1 MKRGIK
7 LAEYEE
13 ITVIE
18 MRKYHPIPR
27 VRERAQAIEL
37 LNTKK
42 NRAEVSQILKV
53 HEDTVS
59 KWTISYNKYGISGLF
74 DEERSG
80 RPREVNDEI
89 RSRIIEIAESP
100 ETTTKK
106 SIKTSIEEEFGN
118 KFHPNTIRYHLKK
131 R

>member
-7 LAEYEE
+7 LEEYEE
-13 ITVIE
+13 ITIIE
-18 MRKYHPIPR
+18 MRKYHSIPK

-37 LNTKK
+37 LNADKS
-42 NRAEVSQILKV
+42 RAEVSQILKV

-59 KWTISYNKYGISGLF
+59 KWTVSYNKFGIAGLF
-74 DEERSG
+74 DEKRSG

-89 RSRIIEIAESP
+89 KNRIMEIAESP
-100 ETTTKK
+100 ETSTKN
-106 SIKTSIEEEFGN
+106 SIRTKIEEEFGT